1 MFSKVKDAKVL
12 SSVQNVDNVSKKYK
26 GVPFSLLGN
35 QTFFQGK
42 VILKGEARLA
52 GHVEGTIISED
63 ILILEESAHVKGE
76 IHGVI
81 VEVSG
86 VFEGNLYAAE
96 TLRLTHSARVE
107 GDISSYKLIVEE
119 GAKLKGKLSC
129 LEAPRHSGD
138 DVVLSVVS

>member
-12 SSVQNVDNVSKKYK
+12 SSTQNVENVSKKYK

-52 GHVEGTIISED
+52 GHIEGTIISED
-63 ILILEESAHVKGE
+63 ILIIEESALIKGDL
-76 IHGVI
+76 HGMI

-86 VFEGNLYAAE
+86 VFEGNLHAAE
-96 TLRLTHSARVE
+96 LLRLTPSARVE
-107 GDISSYKLIVEE
+107 GEIAAQRLIVEE
-119 GAKLKGKLSC
+119 GAKLLGKLSH
-129 LEAPRHSGD
+129 LESSRHGKD
-138 DVVLSVVS
+138 EVTLAVVS

>member
-1 MFSKVKDAKVL
+1 VFSKVKDVKVM
-12 SSVQNVDNVSKKYK
+12 SSNQSIENVSKKYK

-63 ILILEESAHVKGE
+63 VLIIEESALIKGE
-76 IHGVI
+76 IHGVV

-86 VFEGNLYAAE
+86 VFEGNLHAAE
-96 TLRLTHSARVE
+96 LLRLTPSARVE
-107 GDISSYKLIVEE
+107 GEIAAYKLVVEE
-119 GAKLKGKLSC
+119 GAKLLGKLSS
-129 LEAPRHSGD
+129 LDPPRHLKD
-138 DVVLSVVS
+138 DITLAVVS

>member
-12 SSVQNVDNVSKKYK
+12 SSVQGIENSSKKYK
-26 GVPFSLLGN
+26 GVPFSLLGS

-63 ILILEESAHVKGE
+63 ILILEESALIKGE

-81 VEVSG
+81 VEISG
-86 VFEGNLYAAE
+86 IFEGNLYAAD
-96 TLRLTHSARVE
+96 TLRLTSSARVE
-107 GDISSYKLIVEE
+107 GEISSYKLIVEE
-119 GAKLKGKLSC
+119 GAKLRGKLSC
-129 LEAPRHSGD
+129 LEAPRHSVD
-138 DVVLSVVS
+138 EIVLSVVS

>member
-12 SSVQNVDNVSKKYK
+12 SSSQSIETVSKKYK
-26 GVPFSLLGN
+26 GVPFSLLGS

-63 ILILEESAHVKGE
+63 VLIIEESALIKGE
-76 IHGVI
+76 VHGMI

-86 VFEGNLYAAE
+86 VFEGNLRAAE
-96 TLRLTHSARVE
+96 LLRLTPTARVE
-107 GDISSYKLIVEE
+107 GDIASYRLIVEE
-119 GAKLKGKLSC
+119 GAKLLGKLSC
-129 LEAPRHSGD
+129 LDPPRHSKD
-138 DVVLSVVS
+138 EVTLTVVS